1 LIETDLWVL
10 IEHQSPK
17 VAVRVP
23 PLLVPGADSSW
34 VPTPPRWF
42 LGTWYFT
49 QSDSAVYNQWR
60 NMQWTLTPQPSS
72 GVLYDLVT
80 YQFPGSN
87 NTYSFSGLDTPAT
100 TNSSAA
106 PTVEKDT
113 YSYVPNGAAFASDGN
128 SFSVIAWGYDNN
140 SVAYAVLYESP
151 TTNGQEGAV
160 FDIISRSD
168 NGPDQITLNLIYQAV
183 NATGNSA
190 LISLKNGAT
199 PLKQDGGRNGQGY
212 PTCDAACLA
221 NCKSSFG

>member
-1 LIETDLWVL
+1 
-10 IEHQSPK
+10 
-17 VAVRVP
+17 
-23 PLLVPGADSSW
+23 
-34 VPTPPRWF
+34 
-42 LGTWYFT
+42 
-49 QSDSAVYNQWR
+49 
-60 NMQWTLTPQPSS
+60 MQWTLTPQPSS

-87 NTYSFSGLDTPAT
+87 NTYSFAGLDTPAT
-100 TNSSAA
+100 TNSSNA
-106 PTVEKDT
+106 PTIEKDT
-113 YSYVPNGAAFASDGN
+113 YNYVPNGAAFASDGN

-151 TTNGQEGAV
+151 TLNGQLGAV

-168 NGPDQITLNLIYQAV
+168 NGPDQVTLNLIYQAV